1 MNRLYDAIYALC
13 VSHGISGGKL
23 CAEIGIQRS
32 LLTDLKMGRKQ
43 SLSTETLKKIADY
56 FEVSVDYL
64 LTGEETEKAA
74 PSSEDGELEEMLEY
88 IRRSPELRT
97 MFSLFKKATPDEL
110 RQYIKV
116 IKAIRGED

>member
-1 MNRLYDAIYALC
+1 MNRLYDAIYELC
-13 VSHGISGGKL
+13 ISHGISGGKL

-56 FEVSVDYL
+56 FGVSIDYL

-74 PSSEDGELEEMLEY
+74 SSQADDLSFDDFTYAMYNESKELTDKDKALLLALAREMKEAN
-88 IRRSPELRT
+88 E
-97 MFSLFKKATPDEL
+97 KKE
-110 RQYIKV
+110 
-116 IKAIRGED
+116 